1 MGVWYGVQGSVKCRD
16 SRRSRKVLAEL
27 TDGLG
32 EIEVEVEDHDDKT
45 FTVTLNGGM
54 YCSYSTASDVDDKI
68 TALGPFA
75 VEVGHF
81 ETDCEDQKSDL
92 WVGKKADVEKA
103 IRLALVLEAREAL
116 KKLTAEEAEE
126 LLTEAQDP
134 RFWIG
139 KR

>member
-32 EIEVEVEDHDDKT
+32 EIEAEVEDHDDKT

-54 YCSYSTASDVDDKI
+54 YCSYGTASDVDDKI

-75 VEVGHF
+75 VEVGYF
-81 ETDCEDQKSDL
+81 ETNCEDEKGDL

-103 IRLALVLEAREAL
+103 IRAALVREARDAL

-126 LLTEAQDP
+126 LLSEAQDP
-134 RFWIG
+134 HFWIG